1 MFNLCRINT
10 SCKFY
15 TFFSSFYLFLSPPPS
30 FSLSLFLS
38 LFRPTPQPLPCIFI
52 CFYCSSIPMLMTFLT
67 HNFFVLV
74 QGAHRKA
81 LDVLNTVGLS
91 NSVLKL
97 IERRNR
103 VDKWIKYTGMVVSV
117 VVLYTFWR
125 WAHWFL
131 PILISPISSSNFL
144 GGLLGTTQTF
154 ITTCICIFWDKTP
167 YFYFFLVYISIVE
180 CSVKSLI
187 FVFFNFR
194 KWFSSNLKVF
204 YFILFYFILF

>member
-1 MFNLCRINT
+1 MGFPFHPLFQISNILQRSYSDVPSVFLPLFGTSLTSYPAVGYRVPPNFMFNLCRINT

-125 WAHWFL
+125 WAH
-131 PILISPISSSNFL
+131 
-144 GGLLGTTQTF
+144 
-154 ITTCICIFWDKTP
+154 
-167 YFYFFLVYISIVE
+167 
-180 CSVKSLI
+180 
-187 FVFFNFR
+187 
-194 KWFSSNLKVF
+194 
-204 YFILFYFILF
+204 